1 MRIIFA
7 GFLSAGSHCRGS
19 MLTRAGGNDRYR
31 FRTAVARRIP
41 HRTRPQ
47 RRETTTMS
55 DLTSSL
61 SSELRTRVREIVAD
75 VLEVPADELVED
87 KSLEDL
93 GADSLMAI
101 EIFSRFERQ
110 LGIRIPQEEMTE
122 LEDLRAAYDLV
133 ARHQPSAEAAGV

>member
-1 MRIIFA
+1 
-7 GFLSAGSHCRGS
+7 
-19 MLTRAGGNDRYR
+19 
-31 FRTAVARRIP
+31 
-41 HRTRPQ
+41 
-47 RRETTTMS
+47 MS

-110 LGIRIPQEEMTE
+110 LGIRIPQEELTE
-122 LEDLRAAYDLV
+122 LEDLRTAYDMV
-133 ARHQPSAEAAGV
+133 ARHQPSAEEAGV

>member
-1 MRIIFA
+1 
-7 GFLSAGSHCRGS
+7 
-19 MLTRAGGNDRYR
+19 
-31 FRTAVARRIP
+31 
-41 HRTRPQ
+41 
-47 RRETTTMS
+47 MS

-110 LGIRIPQEEMTE
+110 LGIRIPQEELTE
-122 LEDLRAAYDLV
+122 LEDLRTAYDLV